1 MSSHFGLADI
11 TNGGINGRIVNL
23 FVRIPNVVNACRR
36 IGFQATPDGVE
47 FQAYG
52 TQKEQSY
59 ITMMIDKSS
68 NCQTLVLY
76 QYICYTNIMIYLTLS
91 YVLNIV
97 SAFMKPT
104 FKK

>member
-1 MSSHFGLADI
+1 MTALKIVLQIKMNHSLFDLRAFRGGLLLFSLQMSSHFGLADK

-23 FVRIPNVVNACRR
+23 FVRIPNVVNACQR

-68 NCQTLVLY
+68 NC
-76 QYICYTNIMIYLTLS
+76 
-91 YVLNIV
+91 
-97 SAFMKPT
+97 
-104 FKK
+104 